1 MTRPYL
7 LVSPV
12 QALIFLF
19 LFIPALYVGWLSF
32 NDSTFGR
39 DNVFVGLANY
49 QELFADPYFWRALWN
64 TFLLVNIIVYVELAL
79 GLAIALL
86 FASGVPFSKLLIALV
101 FLPYATSEVVAIVM
115 VKYMFDPQIGMA
127 TIGLQNLGLP
137 PVDLVNP
144 IHAFGVVVLISTWQ
158 HLPFSFILLYTA
170 RIGIPNDL
178 YEAARLD
185 GARPLRIFWHITL
198 RLLMPAIL
206 ISLLF
211 RYIFAFRIFSEVW
224 LLTQGGPAR
233 MTEVLAV
240 YLYRVA
246 FRYQEFG
253 LASATGWV
261 MVFLS
266 VLISAFYLRAMYRR
280 MFA

>member
-1 MTRPYL
+1 M
-7 LVSPV
+7 
-12 QALIFLF
+12 
-19 LFIPALYVGWLSF
+19 PALYVAWLSL

-39 DNVFVGLANY
+39 SNSFTGFSNY
-49 QELFADPYFWRALWN
+49 ATLLSDRYFWRALWN
-64 TFLLVNIIVYVELAL
+64 TLVLVNVIVYIELAL
-79 GLAIALL
+79 GLAVALL
-86 FASGVPFSKLLIALV
+86 FASGVPFTKLLIAIV
-101 FLPYATSEVVAIVM
+101 FIPYATSEVVAIVM
-115 VKYMFDPQIGMA
+115 VKYMVDPQIGMVTA
-127 TIGLQNLGLP
+127 GLRGLGLP
-137 PVDLVNP
+137 TIELINPV
-144 IHAFGVVVLISTWQ
+144 HAFGLVVLISTWQ
-158 HLPFSFILLYTA
+158 HLPFTFIILYTA

-185 GARPLRIFWHITL
+185 GASPFRIFWRITF

-206 ISLLF
+206 IALLF

-240 YLYRVA
+240 YLYRTA

-266 VLISAFYLRAMYRR
+266 LLISIFYLRAMYRR
-280 MFA
+280 MFAP